1 MNDEQM
7 DILTSEFGFVFPHDG
22 NRCTNGN
29 ITITARSNRFFAT
42 RPGRLSRK
50 LVSFDQVLRFIVQHG

>member
-7 DILTSEFGFVFPHDG
+7 HILTSEFSFVFPHDG
-22 NRCTNGN
+22 NHCTNGN
-29 ITITARSNRFFAT
+29 TTITARSNRFFVT
-42 RPGRLSRK
+42 RPGKLSRK